1 MKITL
6 LQIVNKCYLSFLS
19 HLVVMFPG
27 ETSPEGRQ
35 HGCSHQ
41 PNYILSVKLMEGKQL
56 FRLHCAY
63 LIFSCYEKDTIDE
76 L

>member
-1 MKITL
+1 MKIML
-6 LQIVNKCYLSFLS
+6 VQIVIKCCLSFLS
-19 HLVVMFPG
+19 HLVVTFPG
-27 ETSPEGRQ
+27 ETSPEDRQ

-41 PNYILSVKLMEGKQL
+41 PNYIPSVKLSEGKQL

-63 LIFSCYEKDTIDE
+63 LLFSCFEKATIGK